1 MSLSTAITSL
11 AQSLRD
17 DLYGYAID
25 NRLQEVLVETYRLD
39 SQVME
44 NTNMKGIR
52 IAIYDG
58 GDSVASAIP
67 GYAQQRGDRV
77 QWGAPYATV
86 QTINFDLAFFIA
98 ERDMDGWNELQLIDL
113 KDAVA
118 LWIAKRGLD
127 ASTVTGGAFSTL
139 VYGSSNG
146 VTRLRKYAYTT
157 LTAYAVY
164 HPEVPNG

>member
-77 QWGAPYATV
+77 QWGAPYATE
-86 QTINFDLAFFIA
+86 QTIIFDIAFFIG
-98 ERDMDGWNELQLIDL
+98 ERDMYGWN
-113 KDAVA
+113 
-118 LWIAKRGLD
+118 
-127 ASTVTGGAFSTL
+127 
-139 VYGSSNG
+139 
-146 VTRLRKYAYTT
+146 
-157 LTAYAVY
+157 
-164 HPEVPNG
+164 